1 MANNS
6 DKKYIKIVYF
16 TDRRVKTKIQSTK
29 NTSAVRKKVL
39 NDNNITCQ
47 RNKKQLSTTIKR
59 KIFTKLPS
67 CHCLYVTLS
76 PLQLIHDSKGNFKL
90 NCQ

>member
-29 NTSAVRKKVL
+29 NTSAVRKKGFEL
-39 NDNNITCQ
+39 
-47 RNKKQLSTTIKR
+47 
-59 KIFTKLPS
+59 
-67 CHCLYVTLS
+67 
-76 PLQLIHDSKGNFKL
+76 
-90 NCQ
+90 